1 MRNAVFLGGRECNRE
16 VARTVRGDAARLG
29 EAHEGALGDAL
40 EVAGINRSVGGDD
53 HHDRAVGAFD
63 FLLPRIAAELFAHG
77 DAVNIEEAAKVGLN
91 EDADRVAAHARGQLA
106 GRRADAA
113 LEAEGLRAGACAHDA
128 FFNGTGLGRL
138 DGLQDVLGGEEA
150 GADVVDA
157 AVVRFTDHAVDAAA
171 VAVFLEGERIV
182 DDAVKACGHVEGID
196 EDDRRLDVAEF
207 LHLRIARHLA
217 EAVREEDA
225 RRNLFL
231 EEVAAVRKNR
241 GHARMS
247 ALLVV
252 MHVHLTDEHAF
263 NVSDGVVLARLQDA
277 ELDAVFARTQRVFL
291 GAHRTYH
298 HRTGHGGG
306 HQSLH
311 EIHFFSSF
319 QTGWSCRLK

>member
-1 MRNAVFLGGRECNRE
+1 M
-16 VARTVRGDAARLG
+16 T
-29 EAHEGALGDAL
+29 
-40 EVAGINRSVGGDD
+40 
-53 HHDRAVGAFD
+53 
-63 FLLPRIAAELFAHG
+63 
-77 DAVNIEEAAKVGLN
+77 
-91 EDADRVAAHARGQLA
+91 
-106 GRRADAA
+106 
-113 LEAEGLRAGACAHDA
+113 
-128 FFNGTGLGRL
+128 
-138 DGLQDVLGGEEA
+138 LQ
-150 GADVVDA
+150 
-157 AVVRFTDHAVDAAA
+157 A

-196 EDDRRLDVAEF
+196 EDNRCLEVPEF

-231 EEVAAVRKNR
+231 EEVATVRKNR

-252 MHVHLTDEHAF
+252 MHVHLADEHAF

-298 HRTGHGGG
+298 HRTGHGGATRVFMKFIFLAPFKPAG
-306 HQSLH
+306 RAGRSEHTHVAQNMTTRVFTLA
-311 EIHFFSSF
+311 
-319 QTGWSCRLK
+319 QT